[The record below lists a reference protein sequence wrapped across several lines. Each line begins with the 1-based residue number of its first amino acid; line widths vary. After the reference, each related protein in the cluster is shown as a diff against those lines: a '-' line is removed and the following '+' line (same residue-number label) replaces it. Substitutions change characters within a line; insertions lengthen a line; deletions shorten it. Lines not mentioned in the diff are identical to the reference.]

1 MQMSEQI
8 ESLKSLLPAPV
19 RVPSLRTRR
28 EYEAWKEEYL
38 LKQFSAECE
47 WMANFG
53 QSTRQMVYDLLEDD
67 LPDFYKLE
75 SRQDKRTD
83 WTYVAQFQVYLHR
96 AIRERDLTDTILVVQ
111 RGKGMREEN
120 IMLVRPVMGELIGR
134 AYVNAGVQ
142 P

>member
-1 MQMSEQI
+1 
-8 ESLKSLLPAPV
+8 
-19 RVPSLRTRR
+19 
-28 EYEAWKEEYL
+28 
-38 LKQFSAECE
+38 
-47 WMANFG
+47 MANFG

-67 LPDFYKLE
+67 LPDFHKLE